1 MNQMSSIPQ
10 IGFGLWKVPKKNC
23 AEVVYQAI
31 KTGYRHLDSASDY
44 GNEVEVGKGIA
55 RAIKDGLCSR
65 DELWVT
71 SKLWNT
77 YHAPNNV
84 GPAIQRTLNDLQL
97 DYLDLYLI
105 HFPIA
110 LAFVPFEQRYPAQWL
125 FDTNKPELGIQTE
138 AVSLSDTWFAME
150 KLIGTGQTR
159 QIGICNYNT
168 GLLQDLLNYAHIKPA
183 MLQIESHPY
192 LTQEKLIR
200 LCQLHH
206 IPVTAFSP
214 LGALSYL
221 ELEMADQKESVLQQS
236 VVIAAAQRLNKTP
249 AQVVLRWGIQR
260 GTAIIPKTSKPERL
274 LENLNILDFSL
285 SESEMNDLN
294 KLNANRRFNDP
305 VVFCEKAFNT
315 FLPIY
320 D

>member
-1 MNQMSSIPQ
+1 
-10 IGFGLWKVPKKNC
+10 
-23 AEVVYQAI
+23 
-31 KTGYRHLDSASDY
+31 
-44 GNEVEVGKGIA
+44 
-55 RAIKDGLCSR
+55 
-65 DELWVT
+65 
-71 SKLWNT
+71 
-77 YHAPNNV
+77 
-84 GPAIQRTLNDLQL
+84 L

-125 FDTNKPELGIQTE
+125 FDTNKPELGMQTE

-168 GLLQDLLNYAHIKPA
+168 GLLQDLLNYARIKPA

-200 LCQLHH
+200 LCHLNH

-214 LGALSYL
+214 FGAISYL

-249 AQVVLRWGIQR
+249 AQVVLRWCIQS

-285 SESEMNDLN
+285 SESEMNHLN

-305 VVFCEKAFNT
+305 GVFCEKAFNT
-315 FLPIY
+315 LFPIY